1 MVYSALVMEICFYI
15 SKILSLEQRP
25 IALSGI
31 WIFSLKNERNVK
43 LLVIYIR
50 SGQSNSLTVS

>member
-1 MVYSALVMEICFYI
+1 MEICFYI
-15 SKILSLEQRP
+15 AKILSLEQRR
-25 IALSGI
+25 IDLSGI